1 MKSLSQYLFISLLLV
16 TGAHSE
22 TIVEFGEIRTFY
34 GPDDLNLDPEKIVV
48 AIDVYGDED
57 RAVNGVLFET
67 DKQGPSNVNVI
78 ASHSIDGWTSRPDY
92 SGS

>member
-48 AIDVYGDED
+48 AIDVYGMKI
-57 RAVNGVLFET
+57 V
-67 DKQGPSNVNVI
+67 PSMEYYLKRI
-78 ASHSIDGWTSRPDY
+78 SKAPAMLM
-92 SGS
+92 